1 MFLKGL
7 SQFTRGV
14 EREECVLNVQVK
26 DPGAPVDFYFK
37 GQKISKSDM
46 RCVYNN
52 LGDGKHQLCVHGLK
66 MEDMGLVEARTPS
79 NRADGVVTSASTLD
93 VAKGEERPEI
103 GDTGP
108 VTGIAYK
115 DCNWNVPY
123 KVIKILALENCYDH
137 LFVNCSRDMGFIDCP

>member
-7 SQFTRGV
+7 DQFTDGV
-14 EREECVLNVQVK
+14 EREECVFTVHVK

-37 GQKISKSDM
+37 GQKISKSDN
-46 RCVYNN
+46 RCMYSNI
-52 LGDGKHQLCVHGLK
+52 GDGKHQLVVHGLK

-79 NRADGVVTSASTLD
+79 NRGNGVVTSSTTLD
-93 VAKGEERPEI
+93 VIKGEERPEI

-108 VTGIAYK
+108 VTGVAYK

-123 KVIKILALENCYDH
+123 KVNH
-137 LFVNCSRDMGFIDCP
+137 LNLV